1 MIFDGGEKRWQ
12 WGGDRKP
19 CVGLTYISDAE
30 RTASTCQQI
39 DVENE
44 QEEKSGYNS
53 KISFTIGNKQKRE
66 TSKNKFRQKCPKPT

>member
-1 MIFDGGEKRWQ
+1 MGGDRMIFDGGERRWQ

-19 CVGLTYISDAE
+19 CVDLTYISDAE

-44 QEEKSGYNS
+44 
-53 KISFTIGNKQKRE
+53 
-66 TSKNKFRQKCPKPT
+66 